1 MGSQVTSGKV
11 SGEEMI
17 CGLSIKGCIG
27 LQQERRKD
35 TDVLNIL
42 FKITGMRVS
51 DPREGWRIGLDPEE
65 QGRMS

>member
-1 MGSQVTSGKV
+1 MVKTLPSSAGSMDLIPGQD
-11 SGEEMI
+11 
-17 CGLSIKGCIG
+17 GLSIKGCIG

-51 DPREGWRIGLDPEE
+51 DPREAWRIGLDPEE
-65 QGRMS
+65 